1 MKRIWL
7 IALFFCFTAS
17 MATAQIRF
25 SKHFGI
31 EGFQDLCADVLVLG
45 DSGYFT
51 VTSSTDFFN
60 IDTLGFTVTS
70 ILIVKT
76 NQNGDTVWTKI
87 YKKKNYSIGFNTFT
101 KTNKGYI
108 LVGTII
114 DLVAYENE
122 QKGGYFGI
130 WNLNEKGDTIST
142 RYYDVFKGNDY
153 STQMIP
159 TLDSGYMVVGQSCN
173 QIQSGANCDFVMM
186 KLDSLGTVNWHK
198 TYSNTSTSFESGYG
212 IVQLPNQDYFLIGYS
227 SQNSTNKTFL
237 VKVNKNGNLLWK
249 KTYSTFPRE
258 GGESIVFDN
267 NTNKLYIAGSYNT
280 RADGLGNLK
289 AQIMCVDTNGDL
301 NWKKSFGGPKDCTV
315 NGIVVK
321 NGNIYACGFTF
332 NNDLNNQQGWL
343 VIANKLGDSLT
354 QRLFNVNSI
363 RPHNFYNIQ
372 KSSDGFIMSGY
383 SFNTNGSNAN
393 QDAWLL
399 KVDTFGCLTPGC
411 QLVGINNIPFSREE
425 IKIYPNPAKDKIQFE
440 HSAKIISYRIADYT
454 GKLLLEGAYNS
465 NQIDVSALPTGAY
478 IVQVLLEDGSQA
490 FGKMVIEL

>member
-159 TLDSGYMVVGQSCN
+159 TLDSGYMVVG
-173 QIQSGANCDFVMM
+173 
-186 KLDSLGTVNWHK
+186 
-198 TYSNTSTSFESGYG
+198 
-212 IVQLPNQDYFLIGYS
+212 
-227 SQNSTNKTFL
+227 
-237 VKVNKNGNLLWK
+237 
-249 KTYSTFPRE
+249 
-258 GGESIVFDN
+258 
-267 NTNKLYIAGSYNT
+267 
-280 RADGLGNLK
+280 
-289 AQIMCVDTNGDL
+289 
-301 NWKKSFGGPKDCTV
+301 
-315 NGIVVK
+315 
-321 NGNIYACGFTF
+321 
-332 NNDLNNQQGWL
+332 
-343 VIANKLGDSLT
+343 
-354 QRLFNVNSI
+354 
-363 RPHNFYNIQ
+363 
-372 KSSDGFIMSGY
+372 
-383 SFNTNGSNAN
+383 
-393 QDAWLL
+393 
-399 KVDTFGCLTPGC
+399 
-411 QLVGINNIPFSREE
+411 
-425 IKIYPNPAKDKIQFE
+425 
-440 HSAKIISYRIADYT
+440 
-454 GKLLLEGAYNS
+454 
-465 NQIDVSALPTGAY
+465 
-478 IVQVLLEDGSQA
+478 
-490 FGKMVIEL
+490 